1 MNSKPIAP
9 GVEVSRQ
16 EAIEARALVSAL
28 TELSSRAGHELVG
41 PLNQAASLLALL
53 IKRYR
58 NHIDSNA
65 DQLLEYLQ
73 SASTRMEWVV
83 EGIREYFKIAGR
95 SPQLETVDLNA
106 SLASSLTLLEE
117 SILESGAV
125 IESESL
131 PSVTADA
138 THMAAIFKILIGNA
152 IKFRKPDAAPRILV
166 SSRQEGKI
174 QTVSIEDNGIGIA
187 PEFAETGFLPFE
199 RLNGREYP
207 GVGLGL
213 AAAKLITEVHGGT
226 IRIESVPD
234 AGTRVRFSL
243 CPL

>member
-83 EGIREYFKIAGR
+83 EGIREYFEIAGR

-187 PEFAETGFLPFE
+187 PEFAETAFLPFE

-234 AGTRVRFSL
+234 AGTRVQFSL

>member
-1 MNSKPIAP
+1 
-9 GVEVSRQ
+9 
-16 EAIEARALVSAL
+16 L
-28 TELSSRAGHELVG
+28 TELSSRAGHDLVG

-58 NHIDSNA
+58 NQLDSDA

-83 EGIREYFKIAGR
+83 DGVRKYLEIAGR
-95 SPQLETVDLNA
+95 SPRFEPVDLNA
-106 SLASSLTLLEE
+106 SLASSLTLMEKA
-117 SILESGAV
+117 ILESGAV

-138 THMAAIFKILIGNA
+138 THMATIFGILIGNA
-152 IKFRKPDAAPRILV
+152 IKFRKADAAPRIRV
-166 SSRQEGKI
+166 SSRREGNI
-174 QTVSIEDNGIGIA
+174 QTVSVEDNGIGID
-187 PEFAETGFLPFE
+187 PEFAETAFLPFG

-213 AAAKLITEVHGGT
+213 AMAKLITEVHGGG
-226 IRIESVPD
+226 IRIESMPA
-234 AGTRVRFSL
+234 AGTRVQFSL